1 MTADEFPKVFPFI
14 RLELAL
20 SNRKVFVKPKHE
32 RIQRMME
39 KVLQTIVSVS
49 WHIPRIERIF
59 LSGVYNKLFRKFV
72 CIPINF

>member
-1 MTADEFPKVFPFI
+1 VTADEFPKVFPFI

-49 WHIPRIERIF
+49 
-59 LSGVYNKLFRKFV
+59 
-72 CIPINF
+72 